1 MFKRANVEVDGR
13 QYTVW
18 FDAHTG
24 EPSSIDVKV
33 RNCASL
39 RRAWT
44 KNKGKPPSAQQIL
57 VIQAAR
63 DVLEFA

>member
-1 MFKRANVEVDGR
+1 MFKRIDVTVDGR

-18 FDAHTG
+18 FDAQTG

-39 RRAWT
+39 RRVWT
-44 KNKGKPPSAQQIL
+44 KNKGTPPSSQQIL

-63 DVLEFA
+63 DALEA